1 MTLSGEC
8 KVSEAAGAP
17 PNKISKINLITCGLL
32 ALLCILP
39 FLIPHHRIPLTTFY
53 NQWSAIALGVLAM
66 IFLLRKQSWEE
77 LQIPWFALMPL
88 GLLVIVAIQYKVGLF
103 NYWQQSFL
111 VCLYLLWASLL
122 ITLGAQLKHLL
133 TLEKL
138 IPTLAWGLVVGG
150 LISAVIVTL
159 QYLGWD
165 DSPLILRYKSGGFA
179 ANLGQVNHLATYM
192 ALALGSLLYLYLSQR
207 INFWALAITATVF
220 LMVLALTGQRMSWLY
235 VVLLSVGG
243 WLIARKSTQWQIHF
257 ISSRLLWLIPVFI
270 LVQLVLPLF
279 SADMPAMPAERVAE
293 NVKGE
298 SIRLLLI
305 QQAWEMF
312 IHHPLWGIGWGQFG
326 WHNFEMTESYPG
338 LNGYADH
345 AHNMLLH
352 LLAETGIFGGLILLS
367 GIIFWFWQ
375 QRGVVISAERWWL
388 YAILAVFAVHSL
400 LEYPLWYA
408 YFLGLA
414 AIVTGI
420 SSERNI
426 TLKLN
431 LGIVVSAALL
441 LFSLFMLSNTFMQ
454 YSKVEN
460 WYTKG
465 RMGLFNNDQ
474 AVPLLYEM
482 AETRDKSLFAPYL
495 DLVIIRALPDTQEV
509 LPDKLAMN
517 TQLMKYLPGE
527 EEVYNQVTLLALSDQ
542 PEAAS
547 HQLDLAMRHYPK
559 YMDKYWKVATRGLLV
574 GGHKQ
579 LFPLIQQL
587 QNYQD
592 TAYPLEP

>member
-1 MTLSGEC
+1 
-8 KVSEAAGAP
+8 VSEAAGAP

>member
-1 MTLSGEC
+1 M
-8 KVSEAAGAP
+8 SEAAGAP

>member
-1 MTLSGEC
+1 
-8 KVSEAAGAP
+8 VSEAAGAP

-88 GLLVIVAIQYKVGLF
+88 GLLVIVAIQYKLGLF

-138 IPTLAWGLVVGG
+138 IPTLAWALVVGG

-207 INFWALAITATVF
+207 INFWALAITAIVF

-235 VVLLSVGG
+235 VILLSVGG

-527 EEVYNQVTLLALSDQ
+527 EEVYNQVTLLALTDQ

>member
-1 MTLSGEC
+1 M
-8 KVSEAAGAP
+8 SEAAGAP

-579 LFPLIQQL
+579 LFPRIQEL

-592 TAYPLEP
+592 TAYQLDP

>member
-1 MTLSGEC
+1 
-8 KVSEAAGAP
+8 
-17 PNKISKINLITCGLL
+17 
-32 ALLCILP
+32 
-39 FLIPHHRIPLTTFY
+39 
-53 NQWSAIALGVLAM
+53 
-66 IFLLRKQSWEE
+66 
-77 LQIPWFALMPL
+77 
-88 GLLVIVAIQYKVGLF
+88 
-103 NYWQQSFL
+103 
-111 VCLYLLWASLL
+111 
-122 ITLGAQLKHLL
+122 
-133 TLEKL
+133 
-138 IPTLAWGLVVGG
+138 
-150 LISAVIVTL
+150 
-159 QYLGWD
+159 
-165 DSPLILRYKSGGFA
+165 
-179 ANLGQVNHLATYM
+179 
-192 ALALGSLLYLYLSQR
+192 
-207 INFWALAITATVF
+207 
-220 LMVLALTGQRMSWLY
+220 
-235 VVLLSVGG
+235 
-243 WLIARKSTQWQIHF
+243 
-257 ISSRLLWLIPVFI
+257 
-270 LVQLVLPLF
+270 
-279 SADMPAMPAERVAE
+279 ADMPAMPAERVAE

>member
-270 LVQLVLPLF
+270 LVQLVLP
-279 SADMPAMPAERVAE
+279 
-293 NVKGE
+293 
-298 SIRLLLI
+298 
-305 QQAWEMF
+305 
-312 IHHPLWGIGWGQFG
+312 
-326 WHNFEMTESYPG
+326 
-338 LNGYADH
+338 
-345 AHNMLLH
+345 
-352 LLAETGIFGGLILLS
+352 
-367 GIIFWFWQ
+367 
-375 QRGVVISAERWWL
+375 
-388 YAILAVFAVHSL
+388 
-400 LEYPLWYA
+400 
-408 YFLGLA
+408 
-414 AIVTGI
+414 
-420 SSERNI
+420 
-426 TLKLN
+426 
-431 LGIVVSAALL
+431 
-441 LFSLFMLSNTFMQ
+441 
-454 YSKVEN
+454 
-460 WYTKG
+460 
-465 RMGLFNNDQ
+465 
-474 AVPLLYEM
+474 
-482 AETRDKSLFAPYL
+482 
-495 DLVIIRALPDTQEV
+495 
-509 LPDKLAMN
+509 
-517 TQLMKYLPGE
+517 
-527 EEVYNQVTLLALSDQ
+527 
-542 PEAAS
+542 
-547 HQLDLAMRHYPK
+547 
-559 YMDKYWKVATRGLLV
+559 
-574 GGHKQ
+574 
-579 LFPLIQQL
+579 
-587 QNYQD
+587 
-592 TAYPLEP
+592 

>member
-1 MTLSGEC
+1 M
-8 KVSEAAGAP
+8 SEAAGAP

-559 YMDKYWKVATRGLLV
+559 YMDKYWKVATRGLL
-574 GGHKQ
+574 
-579 LFPLIQQL
+579 
-587 QNYQD
+587 
-592 TAYPLEP
+592 

>member
-1 MTLSGEC
+1 M
-8 KVSEAAGAP
+8 SEAAGAP

-88 GLLVIVAIQYKVGLF
+88 GLLVIVAIQYKLGLF

-138 IPTLAWGLVVGG
+138 IPTLAWALVVGG

-207 INFWALAITATVF
+207 INFWALAITAIVF

-235 VVLLSVGG
+235 VILLSVGG